1 MLNAKTLRDQKTQV
15 LQALRPLSP
24 ADGVYGQ
31 YDGYRQ
37 ERHVAP
43 DSQTPTHIAL
53 RLFIDNW
60 RWRDVPFYVRSGKK
74 LCHKTTEIT
83 LQFKAVPHRLFLDA
97 GELPPNRLSLVIQPN
112 ESVHLRFEA
121 KRPGS
126 GMRAEPVNMVFR
138 YGSHFGDYALPDAYE
153 RLLLDAIQGDASLFA
168 RSDEIEL
175 AWRLTDELTVPVEPC
190 PYKGAAV
197 VPHRQ
202 TRS

>member
-1 MLNAKTLRDQKTQV
+1 M
-15 LQALRPLSP
+15 
-24 ADGVYGQ
+24 
-31 YDGYRQ
+31 
-37 ERHVAP
+37 
-43 DSQTPTHIAL
+43 
-53 RLFIDNW
+53 
-60 RWRDVPFYVRSGKK
+60 
-74 LCHKTTEIT
+74 IT

-175 AWRLTDELTVPVEPC
+175 AWRLTDNSPFRRTLLRGQQWSRTGRHVHRERRTPLVPDGRKPSHDYPEDDGQIP
-190 PYKGAAV
+190 GEDED
-197 VPHRQ
+197 
-202 TRS
+202 